1 MRVILQRVISSDV
14 EVEAKK
20 VGEIKKGL
28 LILLGIGEDD
38 DIDDINYLVDKIVN
52 LRIFS
57 DQDGRMNLSALDIG
71 AELLVVSQFTLYGD
85 CRKGRRPSFDLAA
98 SPKEAEKLY
107 EEFLSYI
114 KNCGLKVE
122 TGEFKTH
129 MKVTLINDGPVT
141 ILLDSKKDF

>member
-1 MRVILQRVISSDV
+1 MRAVLQRVSSSDV

-28 LILLGIGEDD
+28 LIFLGIGKDD
-38 DIDDINYLVDKIVN
+38 NVEDINYLVDKIVN

-98 SPKEAEKLY
+98 PPQEAEKLY

-114 KNCGLKVE
+114 KTFGLRVE